1 MPSKFARYLT
11 FVLLA
16 LALTL
21 PYAVVNHTY
30 PIPTFYAEFVAL
42 TLYVLVAAA
51 TLMLVRPARSGGGF
65 ASPTVALVPLFF
77 GLLLIV
83 QTFALPLAE
92 PSMNW
97 LGAGYLLAA
106 FLATHAGYTIS
117 RARLMQSALVWG
129 AFALQ
134 IGGLFAVFS
143 QVIQLFHLETKVTPL
158 VVAYNITVDRRPFGN
173 MAQANHLASY
183 IAFAMAGAMYLVQT
197 RRLNPLLWGVLTA
210 IYSGGLALTVSRGPW
225 LQMGVIFVAGL
236 WIALTGCRTE
246 AGEGR
251 GASADG
257 LASAAGSGRKAAGL
271 RAWLIPV
278 LLLVL
283 FFGMNAFVR
292 WANIRYNLDL
302 AQSAAERMKDASQI
316 APRLALWRY
325 GWTMFKSHPVLGVG
339 WGDFPVHQFELVRS
353 LGGVEIANN
362 AHDIFLDLLAK
373 TGLVGLGI
381 VVIGLVTWFVRAL
394 RVPHTAE
401 RVFGFMLIG
410 VLVMHALVEY
420 PQQYMFF
427 LLPAMFVFGLLET
440 KPLSI
445 VPPRLAL
452 GVYAVAVFGAIA
464 ALYPV
469 LRDYNR
475 AEVLYYG
482 QHPARD
488 YGNDPSR
495 LFGAWGDYGMA
506 TLLPMNAASLS
517 SKLYAHQRAIALLPG
532 ETVLRRYAVLQALD
546 GDTVGAFDTVERLR
560 IFATELHDWPTQL
573 ASLYGL
579 LDEQDT
585 LKDFK
590 AQLVKKYGVP
600 PKGAEPD
607 DEDDSED

>member
-42 TLYVLVAAA
+42 TLYLLFAASA
-51 TLMLVRPARSGGGF
+51 LMLVRPARSGEGF
-65 ASPTVALVPLFF
+65 AAPTVALVPLAF
-77 GLLLIV
+77 GLLLVV
-83 QTFALPLAE
+83 QTFALPLAQS
-92 PSMNW
+92 SMNW

-106 FLATHAGYTIS
+106 FIVTQAGYVIT
-117 RARLMQSALVWG
+117 RARLMQAALVWG

-158 VVAYNITVDRRPFGN
+158 VVAYNVMVDRRPFGN

-197 RRLNPLLWGVLTA
+197 RRLNIVLWGVLTA
-210 IYSGGLALTVSRGPW
+210 IYAGGLALTVSRGPW
-225 LQMGVIFVAGL
+225 LQMGVIFAAGV
-236 WIALTGCRTE
+236 WIALAGCRSE
-246 AGEGR
+246 EGEG
-251 GASADG
+251 GAARQDM
-257 LASAAGSGRKAAGL
+257 ASVAASGRRVAGL
-271 RAWLIPV
+271 RAWIIPV
-278 LLLVL
+278 ALVVL
-283 FFGMNAFVR
+283 FFAMNAFVR
-292 WANIRYNLDL
+292 WANVRYNLEL
-302 AQSAAERMKDASQI
+302 AQSAADRMKDASQI

-339 WGDFPVHQFELVRS
+339 WGDFPIHQFELVRS

-373 TGLVGLGI
+373 TGLVGVAI
-381 VVIGLVTWFVRAL
+381 VVLGLVAWFVRAL

-440 KPLSI
+440 KPLRA
-445 VPPRLAL
+445 VPPRLSL
-452 GVYAVAVFGAIA
+452 GVYAVAVFGGIA

-482 QHPARD
+482 QHPAQEYAD
-488 YGNDPSR
+488 EPSH

-506 TLLPMNAASLS
+506 TLMPMNAASLS

-532 ETVLRRYAVLQALD
+532 ETVLRRYAVLQALN
-546 GDTVGAFDTVERLR
+546 GDTAGAFDTIERLR

-573 ASLYGL
+573 AALYGL
-579 LDEQDT
+579 LDEQST
-585 LKDFK
+585 LAGFK
-590 AQLVKKYGVP
+590 TQLVKKYGVA
-600 PKGAEPD
+600 PKSIEED
-607 DEDDSED
+607 DEDDSDE